1 MLQKTTNI
9 LKAKLVNDVCVKIAW
24 TRGAIPRH
32 LHHIQN
38 DINGKE
44 NGSYMNILATINDVI
59 RMDLI
64 IPVLIYMVTSVILYR
79 NGRINDEMRNTL
91 KKRTDVDIDGA
102 MFAVVAT
109 VYLLSIMISACFF
122 SAGLAVLYLLYDA
135 GKLLQYMHIIIV
147 ASMPL
152 LFVCLFDLV
161 NLFMK
166 SDGGKI
172 K

>member
-1 MLQKTTNI
+1 
-9 LKAKLVNDVCVKIAW
+9 
-24 TRGAIPRH
+24 
-32 LHHIQN
+32 
-38 DINGKE
+38 
-44 NGSYMNILATINDVI
+44 MNILATINDII

-64 IPVLIYMVTSVILYR
+64 IPVLIYMITAVILYR
-79 NGRINDEMRNTL
+79 NGRINDEMCNTL

-102 MFAVVAT
+102 MFTVVST

-122 SAGLAVLYLLYDA
+122 SAGLVALYLLYDA
-135 GKLLQYMHIIIV
+135 GKLLQYMRIIIV

-166 SDGGKI
+166 SDGGKS

>member
-1 MLQKTTNI
+1 
-9 LKAKLVNDVCVKIAW
+9 
-24 TRGAIPRH
+24 
-32 LHHIQN
+32 
-38 DINGKE
+38 
-44 NGSYMNILATINDVI
+44 
-59 RMDLI
+59 
-64 IPVLIYMVTSVILYR
+64 MVTSVILYR